1 MSAAPKPTR
10 SNPTK
15 ALLSAAVVLVGV
27 ALIAVT
33 SLALFTDSATVPA
46 NTFSTGTIDIATSPT
61 TALVTMSAM
70 VPGDQVT
77 APLTV
82 QNNGTLQLRYAMT
95 STTTED
101 TLAAQLVLTVK
112 SGVSSCTNANWSA
125 SGSTLY
131 SGILGS
137 QATTAVL
144 GSVTAGSQAGDRTLN
159 AAASEVL
166 CFNVTL
172 PANATLGSGAS
183 TTATFT
189 FQAEQT
195 TNNP

>member
-82 QNNGTLQLRYAMT
+82 LNNGSLALRYAMT

-112 SGVSSCTNANWSA
+112 SGVASCSNANWAA
-125 SGSTLY
+125 SGTTLY
-131 SGILGS
+131 SGALGS
-137 QATTAVL
+137 VATTAVL
-144 GSVTAGSQAGDRTLN
+144 GSVTQGSQAGDRSLSGG
-159 AAASEVL
+159 ASEVL

>member
-33 SLALFTDSATVPA
+33 SLALFTDSAAVPA
-46 NTFSTGTIDIATSPT
+46 NTFSTGTIDITTSPT
-61 TALVTMSAM
+61 TALVTMSTM

-82 QNNGTLQLRYAMT
+82 LNNGSLALRYAMT
-95 STTTED
+95 ATTTED

-112 SGVSSCTNANWSA
+112 STVTSCTNANWA
-125 SGSTLY
+125 STGTTLY

-137 QATTAVL
+137 VATTAVL
-144 GSVTAGSQAGDRTLN
+144 GSVTQGVPGR
-159 AAASEVL
+159 
-166 CFNVTL
+166 
-172 PANATLGSGAS
+172 
-183 TTATFT
+183 
-189 FQAEQT
+189 
-195 TNNP
+195 